1 MKQHLFKNSF
11 LRGFLCL
18 LLCIVG
24 IGNAW
29 GEEVTVTF
37 DASKQGYTN
46 AQVINN
52 VTITDGITVTFDK
65 GTNNYTC
72 KYYNTGDAI
81 RVYGGGYFTIA
92 STIGKIIKIKL
103 TFGSG
108 DGSNEISKD
117 SGTYYSSEGTWEG
130 SSESITFTIGGT
142 SGHRRIKAIAVT
154 YEKDANAPTAESL
167 TISGTASNTTYYVGD
182 TPSAEG
188 LGVIATYNDESTK
201 DVTSSVS
208 WSFEPATI
216 QSNTISVTATASYEG
231 ITASTTYNITVNSI
245 ANTEESAYTVAQAYE
260 LIDNNRGL
268 SEEVYVKGIISQI
281 DIYNSTYGSITYW
294 VSDDGT
300 TTSQQFQCYSGLNID
315 GTQFTSINDLKLGSV
330 VVVKGLF
337 KKYNTTYEFDKNN
350 VIVSNDESNAR
361 TIESITID
369 GEATKTYY
377 NIGER
382 LSVDGLTVTANYSN
396 SSTVDI
402 TEGVEW
408 TFNPETI
415 AKNTTQV
422 TATATYREVYTAS
435 KVIDITV
442 DQSELVYGMESV
454 EGGNN
459 GYAMESK
466 ITINDI
472 QWSIMGNTDIIP
484 WRIGGKELKNATDR
498 DIKTMSPVYGTVSKV
513 IVSVGET
520 GGSIIFNSLT
530 LSVANNADFT
540 NATTYKEIYP
550 KASTDYTFYITEAT
564 DAYYKITYNVTV
576 SSTSNKYYQFNGV
589 KLYGTPASKDISL
602 TNAGYATFCLPYDAT
617 IPEGLTAHTATDNG
631 ESVKLTAIKSGKIAA
646 GEGVVLKG
654 EEGTYTFVATAEDVS
669 ATAGNQMAGVT
680 EETEL
685 NASDNAYLLTRDKNT
700 QAIAFRKL
708 ATTYT
713 LGANKA
719 YLKLDNGSESRQL
732 ISVVWDDNATGI
744 YDLSEKK
751 EENDGTI
758 YNLAGQKLTRTQKGI
773 NIINGKLV
781 IK

>member
-167 TISGTASNTTYYVGD
+167 TISGTASNTTYYVGY

>member
-1 MKQHLFKNSF
+1 MKQNLLKNSF
-11 LRGFLCL
+11 LRGVLCL

-37 DASKQGYTN
+37 DASIDISSEATKLT
-46 AQVINN
+46 
-52 VTITDGITVTFDK
+52 K
-65 GTNNYTC
+65 
-72 KYYNTGDAI
+72 DAI
-81 RVYGGGYFTIA
+81 TIKATVLNGTKGYYQTYKSQDITISCTNGNITKIVFTCTA
-92 STIGKIIKIKL
+92 
-103 TFGSG
+103 SG
-108 DGSNEISKD
+108 DKQYGPGCYKKK
-117 SGTYYSSEGTWEG
+117 SGNYSTSDKVGTWTG
-130 SSESITFTIGGT
+130 NAASVTLTASSNQVRMTKID
-142 SGHRRIKAIAVT
+142 VT
-154 YEKDANAPTAESL
+154 YEVDVNAPVLEYIAIT
-167 TISGTASNTTYYVGD
+167 GTPSNTTCYIGD

-188 LGVIATYNDESTK
+188 LVVTATYSDNSTAY
-201 DVTSSVS
+201 VTSSAS
-208 WSFEPATI
+208 WSYEPATI
-216 QSNTISVTATASYEG
+216 ASDTKSVTATASYGGKE
-231 ITASTTYNITVNSI
+231 ASTTFNVTVNSI
-245 ANTEESAYTVAQAYE
+245 ANTEEDAYTVAEAIT
-260 LIDNNRGL
+260 LIDAGKGL
-268 SEEVYVKGIISQI
+268 TEEVYVKGIVSQV
-281 DIYNSTYGSITYW
+281 DEFNDTYGSITYW
-294 VSDDGT
+294 ISDDGT
-300 TTSQQFQCYSGLNID
+300 TTGQQFLCYGGLDID
-315 GTQFTSINDLKLGSV
+315 GEKFTSINDLKLGTAV
-330 VVVKGLF
+330 VINGLLT
-337 KKYNTTYEFDKNN
+337 KYNSTYELNISN
-350 VIVSNDESNAR
+350 VLVSKDESNAR
-361 TIESITID
+361 TIESIIIN
-369 GEATKTYY
+369 GEATKTCY
-377 NIGER
+377 NIGET
-382 LSVDGLTVTANYSN
+382 LSVEGLSVTANYSN
-396 SSTVDI
+396 SSTIDI

-408 TFNPETI
+408 TFSPETI

-422 TATATYREVYTAS
+422 TATATYREVYTTS

-442 DQSELVYGMESV
+442 NQTELVYGMTPIY
-454 EGGNN
+454 GGNQY
-459 GYAMESK
+459 YADESI

-472 QWSIMGNTDIIP
+472 QWSIIGGNTHKVP
-484 WRIGGKELKNATDR
+484 WRIGGKSLTNTDR

-520 GGSIIFNSLT
+520 EGSITFKSLT

-540 NATTYKEIYP
+540 NATTYKETNP
-550 KASTDYTFYITEAT
+550 KANTDYTFYIAEAT

-576 SSTSNKYYQFNGV
+576 SGTSNKYYQFNGV

-617 IPEGLTAHTATDNG
+617 IPEGLTAYSATDNG
-631 ESVKLTAIKSGKIAA
+631 ETVKLTAIGKGKIAA

-669 ATAGNQMAGVT
+669 ATAGNQMVGVT
-680 EETEL
+680 EDTPL
-685 NASDNAYLLTRDKNT
+685 TSADNAYMLTRDKNT

-751 EENDGTI
+751 EENDGAI

>member
-1 MKQHLFKNSF
+1 M
-11 LRGFLCL
+11 
-18 LLCIVG
+18 
-24 IGNAW
+24 
-29 GEEVTVTF
+29 T
-37 DASKQGYTN
+37 
-46 AQVINN
+46 
-52 VTITDGITVTFDK
+52 
-65 GTNNYTC
+65 
-72 KYYNTGDAI
+72 
-81 RVYGGGYFTIA
+81 
-92 STIGKIIKIKL
+92 KI
-103 TFGSG
+103 
-108 DGSNEISKD
+108 D
-117 SGTYYSSEGTWEG
+117 
-130 SSESITFTIGGT
+130 
-142 SGHRRIKAIAVT
+142 VT
-154 YEKDANAPTAESL
+154 YEVDVNAPVLESIA
-167 TISGTASNTTYYVGD
+167 TTETPSNTTYYIGD

-188 LGVIATYNDESTK
+188 LVVTATYSDNSTA
-201 DVTSSVS
+201 DVTSSAS
-208 WSFEPATI
+208 WSYEPATI
-216 QSNTISVTATASYEG
+216 ASDTKSVTATASYGGKE
-231 ITASTTYNITVNSI
+231 ASTTFNITVNSI
-245 ANTEESAYTVAQAYE
+245 ANTEEDAYTISQAYE

-268 SEEVYVKGIISQI
+268 TEEVYVKGIISQI
-281 DIYNSTYGSITYW
+281 DSYNSTDGSITYW
-294 VSDDGT
+294 ISDDGT

-330 VVVKGLF
+330 VVVKGLL

-382 LSVDGLTVTANYSN
+382 LSVEGLTVTANYSN

-442 DQSELVYGMESV
+442 DQTELVYGMTPV
-454 EGGNN
+454 YGGNQY
-459 GYAMESK
+459 YADESI

-472 QWSIMGNTDIIP
+472 QWSIIGGNTHMVP
-484 WRIGGKELKNATDR
+484 WRIGGKSLNNTDR

-520 GGSIIFNSLT
+520 GGSITFNSLT

-540 NATTYKEIYP
+540 NATTYKETNP
-550 KASTDYTFYITEAT
+550 KASTDYTFYITDAT

-576 SSTSNKYYQFNGV
+576 SGTSNKYYQFNGV

-617 IPEGLTAHTATDNG
+617 IPEGLTAYTATDNG
-631 ESVKLTAIKSGKIAA
+631 ETVKLTAIGNGKIAA
-646 GEGVVLKG
+646 GEGVVLHG
-654 EEGTYTFVATAEDVS
+654 EVGTYTFVATAENVS
-669 ATAGNQMAGVT
+669 ATAGNQMVGVT
-680 EETEL
+680 EDTPL
-685 NASDNAYLLTRDKNT
+685 TSADNAYMLTRKKDDGS
-700 QAIAFRKL
+700 IAFRLL
-708 ATTYT
+708 ATDYT

-719 YLKLDNGSESRQL
+719 YLKLENNARNL
-732 ISVVWDDNATGI
+732 ISVVWNDNATGI
-744 YDLSEKK
+744 YDLSEK
-751 EENDGTI
+751 EEAENGAI
-758 YNLAGQKLTRTQKGI
+758 YNLAGQKLMRTQKGI

>member
-1 MKQHLFKNSF
+1 MTQHLFKNSF
-11 LRGFLCL
+11 LQGVLCL

-29 GEEVTVTF
+29 GEEVTLSYSNVEGLGKSGGGAGFEYTIAPITF
-37 DASKQGYTN
+37 SFSN
-46 AQVINN
+46 AYGHPSNEHI
-52 VTITDGITVTFDK
+52 K
-65 GTNNYTC
+65 
-72 KYYNTGDAI
+72 
-81 RVYGGGYFTIA
+81 VYG
-92 STIGKIIKIKL
+92 
-103 TFGSG
+103 
-108 DGSNEISKD
+108 
-117 SGTYYSSEGTWEG
+117 SS
-130 SSESITFTIGGT
+130 SITFSGATITKIVITAT
-142 SGHRRIKAIAVT
+142 SGDYIKTWNDGTDKITVSEEKATWKGSANSVTLKNTAASQARIKTIAVT
-154 YEKDANAPTAESL
+154 YEKDANAPIIESL
-167 TISGTASNTTYYVGD
+167 AISGTASNTTYYVGD

-208 WSFEPATI
+208 WSFEPDTI
-216 QSNTISVTATASYEG
+216 QSNTNSVTATASYEG
-231 ITASTTYNITVNSI
+231 IAAITTYNITVNSI

-294 VSDDGT
+294 ISDDGT
-300 TTSQQFQCYSGLNID
+300 TTSQQFQCYGGLNID

-330 VVVKGLF
+330 VVVKGLL

-382 LSVDGLTVTANYSN
+382 LSVEGLTVTANYSN

-442 DQSELVYGMESV
+442 DQTELVYGMTPV
-454 EGGNN
+454 YGGNQY
-459 GYAMESK
+459 YADESI

-472 QWSIMGNTDIIP
+472 QWSIIGGNTHMVP
-484 WRIGGKELKNATDR
+484 WRIGGNSLNNTDR

-520 GGSIIFNSLT
+520 EGSITFKSLT

-540 NATTYKEIYP
+540 NATTYKESYP
-550 KASTDYTFYITEAT
+550 KDNTDYTFYITEAT

-576 SSTSNKYYQFNGV
+576 SSTYNKYYQFNGV

-617 IPEGLTAHTATDNG
+617 IPEGLTAYTANDNG
-631 ESVKLTAIKSGKIAA
+631 ESVKLTAIESGKIAA
-646 GEGVVLKG
+646 GEGVVIHGKA
-654 EEGTYTFVATAEDVS
+654 GTYTFVATAEDVS
-669 ATAGNQMAGVT
+669 STAGNQMVGVT

-719 YLKLDNGSESRQL
+719 YLKLENNARNL

-744 YDLSEKK
+744 YDLSEK
-751 EENDGTI
+751 EEVENGAI
-758 YNLAGQKLTRTQKGI
+758 YNLAGQKLMRTQKGI

>member
-1 MKQHLFKNSF
+1 MTQHLFKNSF
-11 LRGFLCL
+11 LRGVLFL

-37 DASKQGYTN
+37 DANIDISSEATKLT
-46 AQVINN
+46 
-52 VTITDGITVTFDK
+52 K
-65 GTNNYTC
+65 
-72 KYYNTGDAI
+72 DAI
-81 RVYGGGYFTIA
+81 TIKATVLNGTKGYYQTYKSQDITISCTNGNITKIVFTCTA
-92 STIGKIIKIKL
+92 
-103 TFGSG
+103 SG
-108 DGSNEISKD
+108 DKQYGPGCYKEK
-117 SGTYYSSEGTWEG
+117 SGNYSTSDKVGTWTG
-130 SSESITFTIGGT
+130 NAASVTLTASSNQVRMTKID
-142 SGHRRIKAIAVT
+142 VT
-154 YEKDANAPTAESL
+154 YEVDVNAPVLESIA
-167 TISGTASNTTYYVGD
+167 TTETPSNTTYYIGD

-188 LGVIATYNDESTK
+188 LVVTATYSDNSTA
-201 DVTSSVS
+201 DVTSSAS
-208 WSFEPATI
+208 WSYEPATI
-216 QSNTISVTATASYEG
+216 ASDTKSVTATASYGGKE
-231 ITASTTYNITVNSI
+231 ASTTFNITVNSI
-245 ANTEESAYTVAQAYE
+245 ANTEEDAYTISQAYG

-268 SEEVYVKGIISQI
+268 TEEVYVKGIISQI
-281 DIYNSTYGSITYW
+281 DSYNSTDGSITYW
-294 VSDDGT
+294 ISDDGT

-330 VVVKGLF
+330 VVVKGLL

-382 LSVDGLTVTANYSN
+382 LSVEGLTVTANYSN

-442 DQSELVYGMESV
+442 DQTELVYGMTPV
-454 EGGNN
+454 YGGNQY
-459 GYAMESK
+459 YADESI

-472 QWSIMGNTDIIP
+472 QWSIIGGNTHMVP
-484 WRIGGKELKNATDR
+484 WRIGGKSLNNTDR

-520 GGSIIFNSLT
+520 GGSITFNSLT

-602 TNAGYATFCLPYDAT
+602 TDAGYATFCLPYNAT
-617 IPEGLTAHTATDNG
+617 VPSGLTAYTATDNG
-631 ESVKLTAIKSGKIAA
+631 ETVKLTAIGNGKIAA
-646 GEGVVLKG
+646 GEGVVLHG
-654 EEGTYTFVATAEDVS
+654 EVGTYTFVATAENVS
-669 ATAGNQMAGVT
+669 ATAGNQMVGVT
-680 EETEL
+680 EDTPL
-685 NASDNAYLLTRDKNT
+685 TSADNAYMLTRKKDDGS
-700 QAIAFRKL
+700 IAFRLL
-708 ATTYT
+708 ATDYT

-719 YLKLDNGSESRQL
+719 YLKLENNARNL

-744 YDLSEKK
+744 YDLSEK
-751 EENDGTI
+751 EEAENGAI
-758 YNLAGQKLTRTQKGI
+758 YNLAGQKLMRTQKGI